1 MGSLKSLCKTSYRSS
16 IETIAL
22 NCLVFEKIAFLYALW
37 RQTDEQTDKHTN
49 EQMNS
54 IDALRRSRCRQRR
67 LNKNRNRVYHRR
79 RHAAKKTVDS
89 VLQEYN
95 TSIWELGHVGQ
106 AVSLTGYGGYYTS
119 FKAVI
124 GQFVELHAISIAYCV
139 LSICT
144 DCALI
149 LWA

>member
-1 MGSLKSLCKTSYRSS
+1 MGSLKSPYKTSYRSS

-37 RQTDEQTDKHTN
+37 RQTDEQTDRHTN

-79 RHAAKKTVDS
+79 RHAAKK
-89 VLQEYN
+89 
-95 TSIWELGHVGQ
+95 
-106 AVSLTGYGGYYTS
+106 
-119 FKAVI
+119 
-124 GQFVELHAISIAYCV
+124 
-139 LSICT
+139 LSIQCYRNT
-144 DCALI
+144 TLAFGSWDMLARLY
-149 LWA
+149 L